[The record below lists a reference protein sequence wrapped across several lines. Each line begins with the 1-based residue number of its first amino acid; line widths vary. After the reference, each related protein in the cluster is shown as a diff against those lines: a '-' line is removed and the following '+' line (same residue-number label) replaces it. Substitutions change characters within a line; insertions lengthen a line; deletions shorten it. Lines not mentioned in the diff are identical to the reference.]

1 MQTLWQDLRYG
12 ARMLAKHR
20 GFTLI
25 AVVTLALGIGANTV
39 IFSLVQASLLR
50 PLPGVNTQDLLYVFS
65 GNPGAP
71 YSNSSY
77 PDTRSSATAVGVS
90 ADSRRLAT
98 LQRFSLE

>member
-1 MQTLWQDLRYG
+1 
-12 ARMLAKHR
+12 
-20 GFTLI
+20 LI
-25 AVVTLALGIGANTV
+25 AVLTLALGIGANTV

-71 YSNSSY
+71 YNNSSY

-90 ADSRRLAT
+90 VDSRRLAT